1 MEPIGVD
8 CTIDHHYDC
17 RGGASKVEPIGVDC
31 TIYHH
36 HDCRGG
42 ASNVELIDDDCSRV
56 GVSWTIQLICVV
68 WW

>member
-17 RGGASKVEPIGVDC
+17 R
-31 TIYHH
+31 H
-36 HDCRGG
+36 G
-42 ASNVELIDDDCSRV
+42 ASNGELIDDDCSRV
-56 GVSWTIQLICVV
+56 GVSCTIQLICVV